1 MIQILIILAPIFMT
15 LGLGAWMR
23 HLGLFPESYVDQSNR
38 LIFCVFLPLL
48 LFHKISQSD
57 VLNTINGMTV
67 GVMAASITGI
77 YLLSRLWGILARYP
91 AAVGNT
97 FVNNNF
103 RGNFVY
109 IGLPVCY
116 YALGD
121 SGMAIA
127 SVLTALAVP
136 MVNILSVLAFGS
148 GSGQKFRPDSFVI
161 DTLKNPLIIG
171 AMAGVVSSLLG
182 IAVPLII
189 KNALAL
195 VTQIT
200 LPLAL
205 CCIGATLQFGS
216 IVGRIPTIVF
226 SSIFKLFL
234 LPLTAALMM
243 RSGGHPLGA
252 PDLVL
257 LILLAAPSAEINY
270 TLASQMNGDADL
282 AGATIVFT
290 TLISA
295 VSYLILLQILGIP

>member
-1 MIQILIILAPIFMT
+1 MIQILIILAPIFLT
-15 LGLGAWMR
+15 LGLGAWLR
-23 HLGLFPESYVDQSNR
+23 HLGLFPQGYVDQSNR
-38 LIFCVFLPLL
+38 LIFYVFLPLL

-57 VLNTINGMTV
+57 VLNTFHGMTV

-91 AAVGNT
+91 AAVCNT

-121 SGMAIA
+121 NGMAIA

-136 MVNILSVLAFGS
+136 MVNILSVLAFGA
-148 GSGQKFRPDSFVI
+148 GSGQNIRPSFVI
-161 DTLKNPLIIG
+161 ETMKNPLIIG
-171 AMAGVVSSLLG
+171 AIAGVGFSVLG
-182 IAVPLII
+182 IAVPLILV
-189 KNALAL
+189 NALAL

-216 IVGRIPTIVF
+216 IVGRISTIVF
-226 SSIFKLFL
+226 SSVFKLFL

-243 RSGGHPLGA
+243 GIGSHPLGA
-252 PDLVL
+252 GDLVL

-270 TLASQMNGDADL
+270 TLAAQMNGDADL
-282 AGATIVFT
+282 ASATIVFT
-290 TLISA
+290 TLLSC
-295 VSYLILLQILGIP
+295 VSYLIWLQILGIP